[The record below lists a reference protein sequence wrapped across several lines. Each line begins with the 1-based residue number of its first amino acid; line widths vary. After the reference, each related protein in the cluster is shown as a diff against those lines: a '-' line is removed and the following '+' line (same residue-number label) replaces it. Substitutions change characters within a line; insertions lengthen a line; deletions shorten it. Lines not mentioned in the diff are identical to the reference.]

1 MTSGR
6 ERVPVRSTALPRRT
20 TPSTRDTTHVTS
32 RAHPAVVPPPSP
44 SRARD
49 DDRASAN
56 APPIRHA
63 SRRSVGHSSARSI
76 DRSVGRSVDR
86 STFFDRSVDRSVDRS
101 TFFDR
106 SVGRSVNV
114 FRSIGR
120 SGDDSARS
128 LDRTTSVPGSH
139 YIGPYS
145 VLHRP
150 LCTTSVPGMLTYLMY
165 NLPINKRRVS
175 LPPRH
180 RRGNETHPRSTPLF
194 SIDRSGS
201 IGRSTRCQTRPLVA
215 TGGGAT
221 RVRSSH
227 SFARAGGRSWA
238 LDFIMLCAISGTTP
252 TTAVV
257 TPRGIVYER
266 SLIVKAIEVR
276 RRRRRRRR
284 ARGVC
289 GRRRG
294 RRDEEE

>member
-1 MTSGR
+1 VTSGR

-86 STFFDRSVDRSVDRS
+86 STFFDRSVDRSVN
-101 TFFDR
+101 F
-106 SVGRSVNV
+106 

-145 VLHRP
+145 VLHRS
-150 LCTTSVPGMLTYLMY
+150 LCTTSVPGMLTYLMC

-175 LPPRH
+175 FPPRH
-180 RRGNETHPRSTPLF
+180 RRENETHPRSTPLF
-194 SIDRSGS
+194 SIDRS
-201 IGRSTRCQTRPLVA
+201 IGRSTFFDRSIGVDRSIHPVSNPAPRRDGRRGDARAFVALVRA
-215 TGGGAT
+215 RRRAFVGFRFHHVVCDQWDDADDGGGDAARD
-221 RVRSSH
+221 RVRTIVDRES
-227 SFARAGGRSWA
+227 
-238 LDFIMLCAISGTTP
+238 D
-252 TTAVV
+252 
-257 TPRGIVYER
+257 RGAT
-266 SLIVKAIEVR
+266 KAKATKA
-276 RRRRRRRR
+276 R
-284 ARGVC
+284 ARGV
-289 GRRRG
+289 R
-294 RRDEEE
+294 

>member
-1 MTSGR
+1 VTSGR

-86 STFFDRSVDRSVDRS
+86 STFFDRSIDRSVN
-101 TFFDR
+101 F
-106 SVGRSVNV
+106 

-128 LDRTTSVPGSH
+128 RHCTTSVPGSH

-150 LCTTSVPGMLTYLMY
+150 LCTQSVPGMLTYLMC

-175 LPPRH
+175 FPPRH
-180 RRGNETHPRSTPLF
+180 RRENETHPRSTPLF

-201 IGRSTRCQTRPLVA
+201 IDRSIRCQTRPLVA